1 MNERLSPGL
10 AVLIGHAVVSVPAVL
25 LLGIT
30 MFSFAA
36 LGHGTLTGGFFVGVV
51 PAWLW
56 WSFVVPRWRDW
67 VVDHDLDVDAVQSI
81 AVATG
86 LLWPRGFF
94 LEKTELR
101 RRDGKKGW

>member
-1 MNERLSPGL
+1 MGEKPSPGL
-10 AVLIGHAVVSVPAVL
+10 AVLIGHVVVSVPAL
-25 LLGIT
+25 LFLGLVMIV
-30 MFSFAA
+30 FAE
-36 LGHGTLTGGFFVGVV
+36 LGRTLGGFVVGIV

-56 WSFVVPRWRDW
+56 WSFAVPRWRDW
-67 VVDHDLDVDAVQSI
+67 VVDQDLDVDAVQSI

-94 LEKTELR
+94 LERTELR